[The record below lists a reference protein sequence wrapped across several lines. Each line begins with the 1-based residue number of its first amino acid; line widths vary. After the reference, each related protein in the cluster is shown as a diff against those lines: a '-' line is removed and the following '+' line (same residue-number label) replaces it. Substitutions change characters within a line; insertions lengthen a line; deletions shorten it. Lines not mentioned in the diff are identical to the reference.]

1 MVIDLHPYLAPQPVA
16 RPVVRR
22 RRRRFGSIAAAV
34 ECLVTLLI
42 GTGFLLVLGA
52 FFAAF
57 I

>member
-22 RRRRFGSIAAAV
+22 RRRRFGSVAAAV